1 MARKAIVRVAHW
13 TRTKAEL
20 ADLARRAQTG
30 EALPETDYQLGFASA
45 AQLFDELTPARLA
58 MLDRLKGLGPVSI
71 VALAGHLARDSRQV
85 QIDIAKLLDLA
96 LVEQD
101 ATGLVCVPWDEIQIQ
116 VTLARAK
123 AA

>member
-1 MARKAIVRVAHW
+1 MARKAIVRVADW

-20 ADLARRAQTG
+20 SDLARRAQAG
-30 EALPETDYQLGFASA
+30 EALPEADYQLGFASA

-58 MLDRLKGLGPVSI
+58 MLDLLKELGPVSI
-71 VALAGHLARDSRQV
+71 ATLAGHLGHDSRQV

-101 ATGLVCVPWDEIQIQ
+101 AAGLVCVPWEEIQIQ